1 MKIYIIVLC
10 FIGFD
15 IITGLVKA
23 LYTTGLNSTVLRK
36 GLFHKLSE
44 VLAVGGSGLLEMG
57 TKYID
62 LGVSLPLLNCVSVY
76 VCVMELIS
84 IMENLAEV
92 NPELKKLFQPFLE
105 KLKSKE

>member
-1 MKIYIIVLC
+1 MEIYIIVLC

-57 TKYID
+57 TNYID
-62 LGVSLPLLNCVSVY
+62 LGVSLPLLKGVTVY
-76 VCVMELIS
+76 VCIMELIS
-84 IMENLAEV
+84 IMENLAAV

-105 KLKSKE
+105 KLKNKE

>member
-1 MKIYIIVLC
+1 MKIYIVVLS

-15 IITGLVKA
+15 IITGIVKA
-23 LYTTGLNSTVLRK
+23 LYTTGLNSTILRK

-44 VLAVGGSGLLEMG
+44 ILAVGGSGWLEMG
-57 TKYID
+57 TQYID
-62 LGVSLPLLNCVSVY
+62 LGVSLPLLNCTSIY
-76 VCVMELIS
+76 VCIMELIS

-105 KLKSKE
+105 KLKNKE

>member
-1 MKIYIIVLC
+1 MKVYVIVLC

-15 IITGLVKA
+15 VLTGLVKA
-23 LYTTGLNSTVLRK
+23 LYTSGLNSTILRK

-44 VLAVGGSGLLEMG
+44 LLAVGGSGLLEYS
-57 TKYID
+57 TEYIN
-62 LGVSLPLLNCVSVY
+62 LGVNLPLLNCVSVY
-76 VCVMELIS
+76 VCIMELIS

-92 NPELKKLFQPFLE
+92 NPELNKLFKPFLE

>member
-1 MKIYIIVLC
+1 MRIYVVVLC

-15 IITGLVKA
+15 IITGLLKA
-23 LYTTGLNSTVLRK
+23 LYTNGLNSTVLRK

-44 VLAVGGSGLLEMG
+44 LIAVGGSGLLEYG
-57 TKYID
+57 TQYID

-84 IMENLAEV
+84 ILENLAEV
-92 NPELKKLFQPFLE
+92 NPELNKLFKPFLE
-105 KLKSKE
+105 KLKNKE